1 MRNSVTILLL
11 VAALGLSACSSRLN
25 PLNWFGGSEEV
36 ALTEEEKAK
45 LNPLLPQEG
54 PGILG
59 KRPGSSYLGTPVAR
73 VDELRV
79 ERVPGGAIIR
89 ATGLATVQGAYAIK
103 LDPRN
108 EGKPI
113 KGVLSYDLKAVQNP
127 RYAVGAES
135 ARRLLVAHKLT
146 DQQLEGV
153 RVVKVY
159 SKSNARQARR

>member
-1 MRNSVTILLL
+1 MRNSITILLL

-36 ALTEEEKAK
+36 ELTEEEKAK

-54 PGILG
+54 PGLLG
-59 KRPGSSYLGTPVAR
+59 KRPDAGYLGTPVAR
-73 VDELRV
+73 IDELYV

-89 ATGLATVQGAYAIK
+89 ATGLGTVQGAYAVK

-108 EGKPI
+108 EGEPE

-127 RYAVGAES
+127 RYAVGPES
-135 ARRLLVAHKLT
+135 GRRLIVAHKLT

-153 RVVKVY
+153 RLIKVY

>member
-1 MRNSVTILLL
+1 MRNSITILLL

-25 PLNWFGGSEEV
+25 PMNWFGGSKEV

-59 KRPGSSYLGTPVAR
+59 ERPGTNYLGTPVAR

-89 ATGLATVQGAYAIK
+89 ATGLATVQGAYSVK

-108 EGKPI
+108 DGKVV

-127 RYAVGAES
+127 RYATGPES

-153 RVVKVY
+153 RVIKVY